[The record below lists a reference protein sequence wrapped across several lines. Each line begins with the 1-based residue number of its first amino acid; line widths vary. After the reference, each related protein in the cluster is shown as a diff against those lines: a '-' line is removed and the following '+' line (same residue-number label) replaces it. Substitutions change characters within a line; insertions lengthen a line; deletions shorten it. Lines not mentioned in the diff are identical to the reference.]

1 MNTKLLN
8 SIPLFETLN
17 DAETEILASRIE
29 LRQFPVN
36 RLIINEGEETNS
48 LYIILSG
55 KVKIFLQG
63 ESGEEVILNFLS
75 EGDYFGEVS
84 LFGDGE
90 RSASVITLSDA
101 HFAVLEKDDF
111 VELMTSQP
119 KLALTIIKGATHRL
133 QSLSH
138 NVRSLAANW

>member
-17 DAETEILASRIE
+17 EAETEILASRIE
-29 LRQFPVN
+29 LRQWPEN
-36 RLIINEGEETNS
+36 SLIIREGDESNS
-48 LYIILSG
+48 LFIILSG
-55 KVKIFLQG
+55 KVKIFLQD
-63 ESGEEVILNFLS
+63 ESGEEIILNFLR

-101 HFAVLEKDDF
+101 YFAVLEKDDF
-111 VELMTSQP
+111 VELMASHP
-119 KLALTIIKGATHRL
+119 KLALTIIQGATHRL
-133 QSLSH
+133 QSLSN